1 MKETSYAK
9 FWVSD
14 GILFFIYKPTTY
26 LDYPTAKI
34 IVDDRLRFQQE
45 TCYPILCNTQGIMN
59 TVKSARDYL
68 ANEGSALTK
77 AVAIVDNR
85 YISKVMLRFYF
96 MKNKPIV
103 PSQIFN
109 FQEDAI
115 TFLKSI
121 K

>member
-1 MKETSYAK
+1 MKETAYAK

-14 GILFFIYKPTTY
+14 DILFFIYKPMIY
-26 LDYPTAKI
+26 LDYPTAKKV
-34 IVDDRLRFQQE
+34 VDDRLKFQQE
-45 TCYPILCNTQGIMN
+45 ICYPILCNTQGIKN

-68 ANEGSALTK
+68 ANEGSALTN

-85 YISKVMLRFYF
+85 HISTVMLRFYL

-109 FQEDAI
+109 LQEDAI
-115 TFLKSI
+115 TFLKSL